1 MQKNRPSSWK
11 TLVCCNGSQQQ
22 PSWGAL
28 ALFAW
33 DEARVRWSRTCSLPS
48 LIRPL
53 ELVPHFL
60 FYCEGSLH
68 RAPAKHFT
76 GSVSAYIDDAL
87 SKGISQVS
95 SPCST

>member
-1 MQKNRPSSWK
+1 MLSAFTNSAFEPGT
-11 TLVCCNGSQQQ
+11 TL
-22 PSWGAL
+22 
-28 ALFAW
+28 F
-33 DEARVRWSRTCSLPS
+33 
-48 LIRPL
+48 
-53 ELVPHFL
+53 LVH
-60 FYCEGSLH
+60 CERSLH